1 MRRTG
6 RGDSAEGGHCVGRK
20 GKGAQGDGV
29 WERAQRVSEE
39 KQMTKRVTVK
49 DIARAAGVSPQTV
62 SHALSGA
69 DDISEPTR
77 RKVKLI
83 AERLNYVKNSAAS
96 SLRSGGTKMIAV
108 VYDDPIN
115 LYFSFMVA
123 YLHESLKKR
132 GYSMLMMMEPVRSFS
147 EELYLSVLSRNVDGI
162 LSFIQ
167 PEEELGGAI
176 EAYGVPVV
184 LVGRRSDVKNVD
196 CIYTDDVKGGRIA
209 AAYLADKGLKRIAF
223 FSEDLDLTCARDRF
237 EGYRAELRAR
247 KLYDEELCLFLG
259 GDPPKECW
267 EKFLDT
273 GVEFDGVFCFSDLLA
288 CETVCRLKERCIELP
303 VVGYDDVRENI
314 PIPASFPSVGSDKRG
329 IAEASVGFLL
339 DRICE
344 RETEDGGRAE
354 TNAGGGRG
362 NGDRAETKG
371 ISDGRRERMFDVCL
385 VERK

>member
-1 MRRTG
+1 M
-6 RGDSAEGGHCVGRK
+6 
-20 GKGAQGDGV
+20 
-29 WERAQRVSEE
+29 
-39 KQMTKRVTVK
+39 
-49 DIARAAGVSPQTV
+49 
-62 SHALSGA
+62 
-69 DDISEPTR
+69 
-77 RKVKLI
+77 
-83 AERLNYVKNSAAS
+83 
-96 SLRSGGTKMIAV
+96 
-108 VYDDPIN
+108 
-115 LYFSFMVA
+115 
-123 YLHESLKKR
+123 HESLKKR

-314 PIPASFPSVGSDKRG
+314 PIPVSFPSVGSDKRG

-344 RETEDGGRAE
+344 REREDGGRAE

-362 NGDRAETKG
+362 NGDRTETKG

>member
-237 EGYRAELRAR
+237 EGYRAGLRAR
-247 KLYDEELCLFLG
+247 KL
-259 GDPPKECW
+259 
-267 EKFLDT
+267 
-273 GVEFDGVFCFSDLLA
+273 
-288 CETVCRLKERCIELP
+288 
-303 VVGYDDVRENI
+303 
-314 PIPASFPSVGSDKRG
+314 
-329 IAEASVGFLL
+329 
-339 DRICE
+339 
-344 RETEDGGRAE
+344 
-354 TNAGGGRG
+354 
-362 NGDRAETKG
+362 
-371 ISDGRRERMFDVCL
+371 
-385 VERK
+385 